1 MFGGHGHIIEVC
13 CFSGTCTFRYNL
25 NTLLLLAYRA
35 SEYLETLIDEGAIVP
50 KASEELDK
58 LYAEYDPLKSNTV
71 ASTSQSSAPLT
82 SGVNTNPTNQQ
93 RPSPNSH
100 SSTDSKLSSPLLLT
114 GSAIPAVVSLF
125 NLTGHSSADMYRALE
140 QARLRGVDAK
150 STPK

>member
-13 CFSGTCTFRYNL
+13 CFSETCTFRYNL

-58 LYAEYDPLKSNTV
+58 LYAEYDPLKSNT
-71 ASTSQSSAPLT
+71 STSESSAPLT
-82 SGVNTNPTNQQ
+82 SGVNTNPTNQ

-140 QARLRGVDAK
+140 QARLRGVGAR